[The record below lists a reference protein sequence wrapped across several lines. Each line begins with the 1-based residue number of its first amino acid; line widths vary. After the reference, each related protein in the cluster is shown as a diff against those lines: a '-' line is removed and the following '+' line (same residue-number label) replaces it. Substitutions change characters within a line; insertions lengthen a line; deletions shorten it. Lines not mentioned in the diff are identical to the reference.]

1 MSKLSSMYFVTVT
14 NNSLLSLF
22 VSKLSNRTNISLL
35 TLTLSSSPWCWSLHP
50 CQFLLWFYHGLL
62 WRPSL
67 SLLSRLDGSL
77 RLSAERFQWLRRVSV
92 HCSPAL
98 QSHGL
103 HPREDL
109 TLSELQPQTAGL
121 HGDLPPAQLPPRP
134 PAPRWAG
141 GPGRLHPAAQLCE
154 TGASQGGAQ

>member
-62 WRPSL
+62 
-67 SLLSRLDGSL
+67 
-77 RLSAERFQWLRRVSV
+77 
-92 HCSPAL
+92 
-98 QSHGL
+98 
-103 HPREDL
+103 
-109 TLSELQPQTAGL
+109 
-121 HGDLPPAQLPPRP
+121 
-134 PAPRWAG
+134 
-141 GPGRLHPAAQLCE
+141 
-154 TGASQGGAQ
+154 